1 MMTADHLAIQ
11 LQSVGLKLGHRD
23 FDFDL
28 GIERGVVTAVA
39 GASGSGKSTLLN
51 LIAGFEQPQV
61 GRVLIDGQDV
71 TDLPPARRPISLVFQ
86 DNNLF
91 AHLDLF
97 TNIGLGIHPAMRLTP
112 GDRLTVSRAL
122 ERVGLAGFER
132 RLPGSLSGGERQ
144 RAAFARALVRR
155 KPVLLLDE
163 PFAALDPGLRSSMAD
178 LLIDLHR
185 DSVPTIV
192 LVTHDPRDIERLADR
207 VIFLDQGR
215 VIVDAPTAEFWNK
228 TGLNPVASFLGV
240 NRMAVGSP

>member
-1 MMTADHLAIQ
+1 MTADHLAIQ

-97 TNIGLGIHPAMRLTP
+97 TNIGLGIHPAMRLAP

-228 TGLNPVASFLGV
+228 TGLDPVARFLGV